1 MSGRLISAS
10 AVCRPG
16 GPSLQHE
23 QQDRSPWPSVSRTCA
38 LRVELDALR
47 AAEAVLR
54 DARSPHW
61 THAAA
66 AETSVP
72 AESLRNTLP
81 IELQL
86 PNGRWTGRPHRY
98 RTWPD
103 IIGARRARVPLIL
116 GVGVHG
122 RHVGGEGCA
131 GRCRPD
137 RHRRTL
143 IAGCRRGRG
152 SAAGSGTVSPA
163 PTACSLRW
171 AGPILGRS
179 RLVGEEHHDRADH
192 RSPWRDLRRAGDGHP
207 DGRRLRVGDRPV
219 RRRPEAPPKAG
230 ALPGR
235 GGAGLHR
242 RHAGRGVG
250 GRQTWPAG
258 DARFRR
264 VRGPHRR
271 RSHPRREPGW
281 RVPAAVPGA
290 VVRAR

>member
-1 MSGRLISAS
+1 VALSGR
-10 AVCRPG
+10 G
-16 GPSLQHE
+16 G
-23 QQDRSPWPSVSRTCA
+23 A
-38 LRVELDALR
+38 G
-47 AAEAVLR
+47 AADL
-54 DARSPHW
+54 
-61 THAAA
+61 
-66 AETSVP
+66 
-72 AESLRNTLP
+72 
-81 IELQL
+81 
-86 PNGRWTGRPHRY
+86 GG
-98 RTWPD
+98 
-103 IIGARRARVPLIL
+103 RRARL
-116 GVGVHG
+116 G
-122 RHVGGEGCA
+122 RHVGGA
-131 GRCRPD
+131 GPVPSGSTSSHP
-137 RHRRTL
+137 HRWV
-143 IAGCRRGRG
+143 
-152 SAAGSGTVSPA
+152 SAGSQFGCTGSSTAASPT
-163 PTACSLRW
+163 PTACSPRW

-179 RLVGEEHHDRADH
+179 RLVREEHHDRADH
-192 RSPWRDLRRAGDGHP
+192 RSPRRDLRRAGDGHP

-219 RRRPEAPPKAG
+219 RQRREAPPQAG